1 MLFTKSLEK
10 RRNGISGTAIGEAGK
25 AVAERERCGGSGSGS
40 GYIAGLYSE
49 KRV

>member
-10 RRNGISGTAIGEAGK
+10 RRNGIGGLAIEEAGK
-25 AVAERERCGGSGSGS
+25 AVVERERCSGSGSGS
-40 GYIAGLYSE
+40 GYMAELYSE

>member
-10 RRNGISGTAIGEAGK
+10 RRNGTSGTATEEAGK
-25 AVAERERCGGSGSGS
+25 AVAERKCGD
-40 GYIAGLYSE
+40 GYVAGPRSE